1 MTDWNFADVWEAVA
15 DSLGAASALVQGTR
29 RQAWSEMD
37 SRADGLARALVDL
50 GLSHQDKVA
59 HYLFNCPEYLES
71 MFGIFKAGLVPV
83 NTNYRYTEDELLYI
97 WDNSDTVAVIFHGSL
112 ADRVGP
118 LRDAAGRVRAW
129 IWVDDGSG
137 PCPEWAVAYEDLVKA
152 PSGRFRPP
160 WGRSPDDLL
169 LLYTGGTTGMPKG
182 VMWRQDDLFASLNAA
197 SPIGYPEDSSLASLK
212 ELLHSPGPVI
222 LPSCPLMHGTGMFT
236 SLIVMSLGG
245 CVVTLESRNFDP
257 ATLLSTLQRQGVNVL
272 VIVGDAFGRPIVAAL
287 DAEPERWDL
296 SALFM
301 VASSGVIWSE
311 PVKEGFLRHKA
322 SLVLADLFS
331 SSEAVGMGSSVTS
344 ASGSASTGEFTLG
357 KHARVI
363 TEDGRDIEPGSAEV
377 GVLALEGR
385 GPIGYYK
392 DPEKSASTFRVIDG
406 VRYSVPGDYAMV
418 EADGTVKLLG
428 RGSVCINTGGEKV
441 FPEEVEEAIK
451 LFPRARDAAVVGLPD
466 ERFGEVVCA
475 VVEPE
480 PGSTI
485 SEKDL
490 VAFVKTKLAGF
501 KAPRRVVVVDT
512 LGRSPSGK
520 LDYARLRSLAISST
534 MSSVSTATGP

>member
-1 MTDWNFADVWEAVA
+1 MTDWNFADVWETVA
-15 DSLGAASALVQGTR
+15 DSLREAPALVHGARSQT
-29 RQAWSEMD
+29 WSETD
-37 SRADGLARALVDL
+37 ARADGLARALVEL

-71 MFGIFKAGLVPV
+71 VFAMFKAGLVPV
-83 NTNYRYTEDELLYI
+83 NTNYRYTDDELLYI
-97 WDNSDTVAVIFHGSL
+97 WGNSDAAAVIFHGSL
-112 ADRVGP
+112 SERVGSV
-118 LRDAAGRVRAW
+118 RDAAGGVLAW

-137 PCPEWAVAYEDLVKA
+137 PCPEWAVAYEDLVKT

-169 LLYTGGTTGMPKG
+169 LLYTGGTTGDPKG

-197 SPIGYPEDSSLASLK
+197 SPIGYPEDASLADLK
-212 ELLHSPGPVI
+212 QLVRAPGPVI
-222 LPSCPLMHGTGMFT
+222 LPSCPLMHGTGLFT

-257 ATLLSTLQRQGVNVL
+257 ASLLDTVERQGVNIL
-272 VIVGDAFGRPIVAAL
+272 VIVGDTFGRPVVAAL

-311 PVKEGFLRHKA
+311 PVKEGFLRHMP
-322 SLVLADLFS
+322 SLMLADLFS

-344 ASGSASTGEFTLG
+344 TSGSPSTGEFTLG

-363 TEDGRDIEPGSAEV
+363 TDDGRDVKPGSEEV

-385 GPIGYYK
+385 GPVGYYK
-392 DPEKSASTFRVIDG
+392 DPEKSASTFRVIAG
-406 VRYSVPGDYAMV
+406 VRYSIPGDYAMV
-418 EADGTVKLLG
+418 EEDGTVQLLG

-441 FPEEVEEAIK
+441 FPEEVEEVIK
-451 LFPRARDAAVVGLPD
+451 LFPGVRDVAVVGLPD
-466 ERFGEVVCA
+466 ERFGETVCA

-480 PGSTI
+480 TGSVL
-485 SEKDL
+485 SEDDL
-490 VAFVKTKLAGF
+490 IAFVKTKLAGF
-501 KAPRRVVVVDT
+501 KAPRRVVFVGT
-512 LGRSPSGK
+512 LGRSAAAK
-520 LDYARLRSLAISST
+520 IDYARLRSLAASSPPGL
-534 MSSVSTATGP
+534 S